1 LSVLLRGGGER
12 EALERLLEDDVS
24 ESLSLSESDESLSE
38 LVSLSDELSESL
50 AAAAN

>member
-1 LSVLLRGGGER
+1 
-12 EALERLLEDDVS
+12 VS

-38 LVSLSDELSESL
+38 LVSLSDEVSESL